1 VTRAMDE
8 LRYAIVGL
16 TVSKED
22 VTETV
27 PVAWAD
33 SLREARLELAKH
45 PGSGTWQEHTEYE
58 IHLVRNGQDLGSLAL
73 IEAMHGQRVPAD
85 EPDCVSCPVC
95 SGLRE
100 VETASQKYGSNYPDT
115 SLPEAARLLELVFD
129 FKPGSERAR
138 QLRRCPQCGT
148 FYLYESDYEYFAFG
162 SEDEQR
168 LVRLDPPAAA
178 VYCAEADRPPASG

>member
-1 VTRAMDE
+1 VDE
-8 LRYAIVGL
+8 LRYAIVRL

-22 VTETV
+22 VMAAV

-45 PGSGTWQEHTEYE
+45 PDSGTWQEHNEYE
-58 IHLVRNGQDLGSLAL
+58 IHLLRNGRDLGSLAL
-73 IEAMHGQRVPAD
+73 IQAMHGPRVPAG
-85 EPDCVSCPVC
+85 EPDCVSCPIC
-95 SGLRE
+95 SGLRQ
-100 VETASQKYGSNYPDT
+100 VETAWQKFGSNYPDT
-115 SLPEAARLLELVFD
+115 SLPEAAGLLEPVFD
-129 FKPGSERAR
+129 FNPGSQRAR

-168 LVRLDPPAAA
+168 LTRLDPPAAA
-178 VYCAEADRPPASG
+178 VYCAEARWPPTE